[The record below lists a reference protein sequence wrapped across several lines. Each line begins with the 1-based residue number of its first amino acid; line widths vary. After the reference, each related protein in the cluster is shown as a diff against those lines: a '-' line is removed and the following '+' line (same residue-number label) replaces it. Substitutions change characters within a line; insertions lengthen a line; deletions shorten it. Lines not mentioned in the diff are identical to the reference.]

1 MMYRYIFQGG
11 PYTLNDY
18 RKLLDE
24 LQEIIAFLEKDYS
37 KNLVRIET
45 LKIVCSIISAL
56 DILISTY

>member
-1 MMYRYIFQGG
+1 M
-11 PYTLNDY
+11 NDY

-45 LKIVCSIISAL
+45 LKKVCSIISAL